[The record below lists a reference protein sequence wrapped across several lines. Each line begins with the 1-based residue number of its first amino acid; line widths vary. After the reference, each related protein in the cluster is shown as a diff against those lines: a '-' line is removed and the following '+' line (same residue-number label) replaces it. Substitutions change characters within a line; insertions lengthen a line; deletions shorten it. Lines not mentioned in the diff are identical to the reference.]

1 MKYFLGIDIGSVSV
15 KMAVLDEDKNVRASV
30 YLDTSGAPIKAMKQA
45 LEEIRKA
52 SESHGFQIG
61 GVGVTG
67 SGRKIA
73 SFLIGADVIKNEVT
87 AQIIAALHYNPEVSS
102 IIEIGGQDSK
112 VILLK
117 NGIPVWFNL
126 NTLCASGTGSFL
138 ASQAGRLKIP
148 VEEFGAYASRST
160 LKMNIAAKCTVF
172 SESDMIHKAALGCKK
187 EDIINGLCEGLVR
200 NFINNV
206 TKNRSLGDPI
216 LFVGGVASN
225 QGVVN
230 AFERELGRKVIVPK
244 EHKITGCIG
253 AAILALQEDIKETKF
268 KGFEVAKH
276 DIRTVFFICGD
287 CQNRCDITTISAN
300 DTTVGY
306 LGSRCEKYNE
316 RQKIL
321 LGIAG

>member
-1 MKYFLGIDIGSVSV
+1 MKFFLGIDAGSVSV
-15 KMAVLDEDKNVRASV
+15 KMAVMDEEKNVHASV
-30 YLDTSGAPIKAMKQA
+30 YLDTAGAPVKALKQA
-45 LEEIRKA
+45 LEEIKIA
-52 SESHGFQIG
+52 SEYRGFQID

-73 SFLIGADVIKNEVT
+73 AFLIGADVIKNEVT
-87 AQIIAALHYNPEVSS
+87 AQTIAALHYNPAVSS

-117 NGIPVWFNL
+117 KGIPVWFNL
-126 NTLCASGTGSFL
+126 NTLCAAGTGSFL
-138 ASQAGRLKIP
+138 ASQASRLKIS
-148 VEEFGAYASRST
+148 VKEFGAYASRST
-160 LKMNIAAKCTVF
+160 IKVNIAAKCTVF

-206 TKNRSLGDPI
+206 AKNRPLGDPI

-225 QGVVN
+225 QGVID
-230 AFERELGRKVIVPK
+230 AFERELGRKVTVPK

-253 AAILALQEDIKETKF
+253 AAILALQENIERTKF

-276 DIRTVFFICGD
+276 DIRTDFFICSD
-287 CQNRCDITTISAN
+287 CQNQCDITTIFAN
-300 DTTVGY
+300 NITVGY

-316 RQKIL
+316 Q
-321 LGIAG
+321 APA

>member
-1 MKYFLGIDIGSVSV
+1 MKFFLGIDVGSVSV
-15 KMAVLDEDKNVRASV
+15 KMAVLDEEKNVRASV
-30 YLDTSGAPIKAMKQA
+30 YLDTAGAPIRALKQA
-45 LEEIRKA
+45 LEEIKKA
-52 SESHGFQIG
+52 SECHGFQING
-61 GVGVTG
+61 IGVTG

-73 SFLIGADVIKNEVT
+73 SFFIGADVVTNEVT
-87 AQIIAALHYNPEVSS
+87 AQTMAALHHNPEVSS

-126 NTLCASGTGSFL
+126 NTLCAAGTGSFL
-138 ASQAGRLKIP
+138 ASQASRLKIS

-160 LKMNIAAKCTVF
+160 LKVNIAAKCTVF

-206 TKNRSLGDPI
+206 AKNRPLDDPI

-225 QGVVN
+225 QGVIN
-230 AFERELGRKVIVPK
+230 AFERELGRKVIAPK

-253 AAILALQEDIKETKF
+253 AAILALQKNVERTKF

-276 DIRTVFFICGD
+276 DIGMDFFVCVD
-287 CQNRCDITTISAN
+287 CQNRCDITKIFVNNTA
-300 DTTVGY
+300 VGH
-306 LGSRCEKYNE
+306 LGSRCEKYNDKTPAP
-316 RQKIL
+316 Q
-321 LGIAG
+321 

>member
-1 MKYFLGIDIGSVSV
+1 
-15 KMAVLDEDKNVRASV
+15 MAVLDEEKNVCASV
-30 YLDTSGAPIKAMKQA
+30 YLDTEGAPIKALKQA
-45 LEEIRKA
+45 LKEMGKA
-52 SESHGFQIG
+52 SEEHGFQIC

-67 SGRKIA
+67 SGRKVA

-87 AQIIAALHYNPEVSS
+87 AQTIAALRYNPEVSS

-126 NTLCASGTGSFL
+126 NTLCAAGTGSFL

-160 LKMNIAAKCTVF
+160 LKVNIAAKCTVF

-206 TKNRSLGDPI
+206 TKNRPLGDPI

-230 AFERELGRKVIVPK
+230 AFERELRRKVTVPE

-253 AAILALQEDIKETKF
+253 VAILALQENIGSTKF

-276 DIRTVFFICGD
+276 DIRTVFSICSG
-287 CQNRCDITTISAN
+287 CQNQCDITEIFADN
-300 DTTVGY
+300 TTVGY

-316 RQKIL
+316 RIPS
-321 LGIAG
+321 